1 MMAAMACQAVEDGNP
16 CQHPA
21 GYVVA
26 LEEEGPDGAGV
37 VVSYHVCAH
46 HLVAAA
52 DWALARPTPY
62 EGEAEDVYLTL
73 HERRVTVVSL
83 TSSGTTS
90 RSVSFGLV
98 ELQRGTLSIT

>member
-1 MMAAMACQAVEDGNP
+1 MACQAVEDGNP
-16 CQHPA
+16 CQRPA
-21 GYVVA
+21 GYVLS
-26 LEEEGPDGAGV
+26 LEEEGPDGPGV
-37 VVSYHVCAH
+37 VASCHVCAD
-46 HLVAAA
+46 HLAAAA